1 MEKQTF
7 MVVEAT
13 PNPENME
20 DLKTY
25 GSQSYAILEKHG
37 GVRVANYNVE
47 SVLGSGLDS
56 GEKPAL
62 IGVFSFPSP
71 EAIQNLLFND
81 PDYQKLVPFRDKGF
95 KSIRFFVCS
104 E

>member
-1 MEKQTF
+1 MENQTF
-7 MVVEAT
+7 LVVEAT
-13 PNPENME
+13 PNPENQE
-20 DLKTY
+20 DLQKY

-37 GVRVANYNVE
+37 GVRVANYGVE
-47 SVLGSGLDS
+47 SVMDS
-56 GEKPAL
+56 GPTPAFF
-62 IGVFSFPSP
+62 GVFSFPSK
-71 EAIQNLLFND
+71 EAIQDLLVND

>member
-1 MEKQTF
+1 MGNQTF

-20 DLKTY
+20 DLQTY
-25 GSQSYAILEKHG
+25 GSQSYDIMTKHG
-37 GVRVANYNVE
+37 GVRVSNYKVE
-47 SVLGSGLDS
+47 SVLDS
-56 GEKPAL
+56 GDKPAM
-62 IGVFSFPSP
+62 IGVFSFPNKQ
-71 EAIQNLLFND
+71 AIEDLLFND
-81 PDYQKLVPFRDKGF
+81 ADYQKLVPFRDKGF

>member
-1 MEKQTF
+1 MANQTF
-7 MVVEAT
+7 LVVEAT

-20 DLKTY
+20 DLQAY

-47 SVLGSGLDS
+47 TVMDTGDR
-56 GEKPAL
+56 PAL
-62 IGVFSFPSP
+62 IGVFSFPDP
-71 EAIQNLLFND
+71 EAIQNLLVND
-81 PDYQKLVPFRDKGF
+81 PDYQQLVPSRDKGF

>member
-1 MEKQTF
+1 MSNQTF
-7 MVVEAT
+7 LVVEAT

-20 DLKTY
+20 DLQAY

-47 SVLGSGLDS
+47 SVLDS

-62 IGVFSFPSP
+62 IGVFSFPNAA
-71 EAIQNLLFND
+71 AIQNLLFND
-81 PDYQKLVPFRDKGF
+81 PEYQQLVPSRDKGF
-95 KSIRFFVCS
+95 KSIRFFVCN

>member
-1 MEKQTF
+1 MENRTF

-20 DLKTY
+20 DLQKY

-37 GVRVANYNVE
+37 GVRVANYNVK
-47 SVLGSGLDS
+47 SVLDS

-62 IGVFSFPSP
+62 IGVFSFPNP

-81 PDYQKLVPFRDKGF
+81 PDYQQLVSFRDKGF

-104 E
+104 D

>member
-1 MEKQTF
+1 MENKTF
-7 MVVEAT
+7 LVVEAT

-25 GSQSYAILEKHG
+25 GSQSYPIMEKHG

-47 SVLGSGLDS
+47 SVLDS
-56 GEKPAL
+56 GEKPA
-62 IGVFSFPSP
+62 IVGVISFPNR
-71 EAIQNLLFND
+71 EAIQNLLVND
-81 PDYQKLVPFRDKGF
+81 ADYQKLIPFRDKGF
-95 KSIRFFVCS
+95 KSIRFFVCN